1 MFVIIPGVPILMYQY
16 TVDSWLG
23 SILTFFVVTCLC
35 GLHEVSRE
43 LENPF
48 RKPPNEIPVCTL
60 QAQFNEALLTAYA
73 GYHPDAY
80 FTDDQCRRRA
90 TVRSSLSP
98 SANSVSERS
107 LSSRGIIL
115 EGNEGAGTDDEDEG
129 IELSTETAEEIREIQ
144 SEMDEHAREM
154 QRLRKTLDEK
164 IKGRLSQKMAS
175 ARKARSS
182 SHFKLSRDEE
192 PVG

>member
-1 MFVIIPGVPILMYQY
+1 MYQY
-16 TVDSWLG
+16 ALESWLG

-80 FTDDQCRRRA
+80 FTDVQCRRRA
-90 TVRSSLSP
+90 TARSSIS
-98 SANSVSERS
+98 SFATSISERS
-107 LSSRGIIL
+107 LNSSGIIL
-115 EGNEGAGTDDEDEG
+115 EGDEGAETDDE
-129 IELSTETAEEIREIQ
+129 EEIDVSTGTTEEIQ
-144 SEMDEHAREM
+144 GLQSEIEEHTREM

-164 IKGRLSQKMAS
+164 IKERLARKMA
-175 ARKARSS
+175 AAKKARSS
-182 SHFKLSRDEE
+182 SQFKSNRDEE
-192 PVG
+192 PIQ

>member
-16 TVDSWLG
+16 TLETWLG

-80 FTDDQCRRRA
+80 FTHVQSRRRA
-90 TVRSSLSP
+90 TVRSSIS
-98 SANSVSERS
+98 SFAASVSERS
-107 LSSRGIIL
+107 LNSSGIIL
-115 EGNEGAGTDDEDEG
+115 EGNEDAETNDEEEIDV
-129 IELSTETAEEIREIQ
+129 STETSDEIQELQ

-154 QRLRKTLDEK
+154 QRLRKTLDAK
-164 IKGRLSQKMAS
+164 IKGRLASKMAA
-175 ARKARSS
+175 ARKTHGS
-182 SHFKLSRDEE
+182 SHFKSKRDEE
-192 PVG
+192 PLR